1 MGVGA
6 YMKICTEGADQR
18 IVKDGKRGKTQVGAK
33 LQGRM
38 FAETMSAAKNKHF
51 VSEVEEA
58 CSKGDKRKTKR
69 SGEKGTKAGTESVE
83 ASQVD

>member
-1 MGVGA
+1 
-6 YMKICTEGADQR
+6 
-18 IVKDGKRGKTQVGAK
+18 
-33 LQGRM
+33 M

-58 CSKGDKRKTKR
+58 RSKGDKRKTKR